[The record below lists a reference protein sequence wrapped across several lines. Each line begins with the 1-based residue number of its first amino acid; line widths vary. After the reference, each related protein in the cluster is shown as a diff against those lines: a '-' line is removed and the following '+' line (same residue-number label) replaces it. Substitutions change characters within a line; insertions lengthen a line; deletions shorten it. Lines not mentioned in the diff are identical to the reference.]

1 MRKWKNEGTSLEW
14 KMRLSECEGLTDF
27 SYAEREHLRR
37 SQKWRNERMKMGDS
51 VATNMGT
58 QRKITR
64 AVRTKYYALQDW
76 NDMRTV
82 RP

>member
-1 MRKWKNEGTSLEW
+1 
-14 KMRLSECEGLTDF
+14 MRLSECEGLTDF

-37 SQKWRNERMKMGDS
+37 SQQRKND

-64 AVRTKYYALQDW
+64 AVRT
-76 NDMRTV
+76 
-82 RP
+82 